1 MRNRLNICE
10 CALNSF
16 TILRRGFQ
24 RDSVLQYTHL
34 EGGIEYFVA
43 GFYSGRHMF
52 CLKFI
57 TPIFGTLI
65 SGELITDVS
74 K

>member
-24 RDSVLQYTHL
+24 RDSVGE
-34 EGGIEYFVA
+34 EGIGWEVGLNLNKLNFMSNV
-43 GFYSGRHMF
+43 
-52 CLKFI
+52 
-57 TPIFGTLI
+57 
-65 SGELITDVS
+65 V
-74 K
+74 